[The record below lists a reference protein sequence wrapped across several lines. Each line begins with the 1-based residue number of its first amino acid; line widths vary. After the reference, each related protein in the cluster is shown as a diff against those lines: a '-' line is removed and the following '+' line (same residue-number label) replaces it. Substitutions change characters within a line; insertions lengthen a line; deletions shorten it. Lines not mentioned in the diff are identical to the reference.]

1 MKIPEFKIR
10 TDLALEEREGLK
22 EAAEEVSGV
31 SFKKWEGKRSAANTV
46 LPSTR
51 PCSS

>member
-22 EAAEEVSGV
+22 EASEVVSGGA
-31 SFKKWEGKRSAANTV
+31 FK
-46 LPSTR
+46 
-51 PCSS
+51 

>member
-31 SFKKWEGKRSAANTV
+31 SFKSGKENGQQPDHRSEGFK
-46 LPSTR
+46 
-51 PCSS
+51 

>member
-22 EAAEEVSGV
+22 KQRKKFQGFLLKSG
-31 SFKKWEGKRSAANTV
+31 KENGQQPRSQK
-46 LPSTR
+46 
-51 PCSS
+51 

>member
-22 EAAEEVSGV
+22 KQRKKFQGFFKSG
-31 SFKKWEGKRSAANTV
+31 KENGQQPRSQK
-46 LPSTR
+46 
-51 PCSS
+51 

>member
-22 EAAEEVSGV
+22 EAAEKFQGFLLKSG
-31 SFKKWEGKRSAANTV
+31 KENGQQPRSQK
-46 LPSTR
+46 
-51 PCSS
+51 